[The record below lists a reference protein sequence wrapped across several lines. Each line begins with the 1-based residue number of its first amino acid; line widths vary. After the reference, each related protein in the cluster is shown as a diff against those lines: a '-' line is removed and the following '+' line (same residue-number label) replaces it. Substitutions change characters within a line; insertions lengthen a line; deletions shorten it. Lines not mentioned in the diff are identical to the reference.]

1 MNRLSKTLAQ
11 PLMAVT
17 LLVAL
22 AGATATLAQAQAQPM
37 PGHAASAA
45 GEHGPRHAGMHRMA
59 PGGMMGPML
68 PERLLDEVGAS
79 PEQKTKVRDIFK
91 AAQADMA
98 KQHEAGR
105 ELHRQMAQAMAA
117 PQVDAAAV
125 EALRQKQLAQH
136 DAHSKRMVGAMLEAG
151 AVLTPEQRQK
161 LAQRLKTR
169 QDMMERHHRERQSM
183 DTPRG

>member
-22 AGATATLAQAQAQPM
+22 AAATATVAQAQPT
-37 PGHAASAA
+37 PGPAAG

-68 PERLLDEVGAS
+68 PERMLDEVGAS
-79 PEQKTKVRDIFK
+79 AEQKTKVRDIFK

-98 KQHEAGR
+98 KQHEAGQ
-105 ELHRQMAQAMAA
+105 ELRRQMMQAMAS
-117 PQVDAAAV
+117 PQVDAVAV

-136 DAHSKRMVGAMLEAG
+136 DVASKRMVGAMLEAS

-161 LAQRLKTR
+161 LAQRMKTR

-183 DTPRG
+183 DAPRG